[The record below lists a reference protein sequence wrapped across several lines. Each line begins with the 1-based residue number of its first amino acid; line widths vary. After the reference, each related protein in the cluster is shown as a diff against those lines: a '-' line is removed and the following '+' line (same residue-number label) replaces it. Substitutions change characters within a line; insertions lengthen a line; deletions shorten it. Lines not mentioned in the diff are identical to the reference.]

1 MLVLM
6 KKPENMGEA
15 GSPDARAM
23 ACFNRFEAAYL
34 GYAHD
39 KEAYLYRPDGSQSQ
53 EDELAFIDGAE
64 DPARIRDMAS
74 AWNKAVED
82 AFDKALAGML
92 DEAPPDETGRT
103 CWLSAPRPL
112 IYEMKKAAMALDGQA
127 YDFAERML
135 LVNGHGYPTAVLQKD
150 QLDHILAH
158 PGDYASIEVYPK

>member
-6 KKPENMGEA
+6 KKPDGIGSA

-34 GYAHD
+34 GYVHD

-53 EDELAFIDGAE
+53 EDELAFVDGSE

-74 AWNKAVED
+74 AWNGYVENAFQAALDALKAC
-82 AFDKALAGML
+82 
-92 DEAPPDETGRT
+92 APKDDDGRA
-103 CWLSAPRPL
+103 CWLDAAPNI
-112 IYEMKKAAMALDGQA
+112 IYEMKKAAIALDGQA

-150 QLDHILAH
+150 QLEHILAH

>member
-6 KKPENMGEA
+6 KKPENMGSA

-34 GYAHD
+34 GYVHD

-53 EDELAFIDGAE
+53 ENELAFVDGTE
-64 DPARIRDMAS
+64 DPDRIRDMAS

-135 LVNGHGYPTAVLQKD
+135 LVNGHGYPTSVLEQG
-150 QLDHILAH
+150 QLEHILSR
-158 PGDYASIEVYPK
+158 PEDYASIEVYPK

>member
-6 KKPENMGEA
+6 KKPESMGSA

-34 GYAHD
+34 DHAHD

-64 DPARIRDMAS
+64 NPARIREIAS
-74 AWNKAVED
+74 AWNGHVED
-82 AFDKALAGML
+82 AFQTALDALKAC
-92 DEAPPDETGRT
+92 APKGNSGHVY
-103 CWLSAPRPL
+103 WLGAVPNA
-112 IYEMKKAAMALDGQA
+112 IYEMKKAAIALDGQA

-150 QLDHILAH
+150 QLEHILAH
-158 PGDYASIEVYPK
+158 PGDYASIEVTPK

>member
-6 KKPENMGEA
+6 KKPENMGGA

-53 EDELAFIDGAE
+53 EDELAFVDGAE
-64 DPARIRDMAS
+64 DPDHIKSIAEG
-74 AWNKAVED
+74 WNKAVED
-82 AFDKALAGML
+82 AFDQALAGML

-150 QLDHILAH
+150 QLEHILSH

>member
-6 KKPENMGEA
+6 KKPENMGGA

-53 EDELAFIDGAE
+53 EDELAFVDGAE

-74 AWNKAVED
+74 AWNGYVEN
-82 AFDKALAGML
+82 AFQTALDALAAC
-92 DEAPPDETGRT
+92 APKGDGGHA
-103 CWLSAPRPL
+103 CWLGAAPNA
-112 IYEMKKAAMALDGQA
+112 IYEMKKAAIALDGQA

-150 QLDHILAH
+150 QLEHILAH
-158 PGDYASIEVYPK
+158 PEDYASIEVHPK